1 MNTLRTI
8 VWVGVG
14 GFVGANLRY
23 AIGAW
28 ADTHWHLAG
37 FPIGT
42 LLVNATGAFLLG
54 FLATLLGEI
63 ALVPPQARLLVTVGL
78 LGAYTTFSTFAFESV
93 KLLEEGSWSL
103 ALLNVVGSVLIG
115 GAAAWLGIVLARSL
129 YHIR

>member
-1 MNTLRTI
+1 MDTWRTI
-8 VWVGVG
+8 MWVGVG

-28 ADTHWHLAG
+28 VDTHWHLAG

-63 ALVPPQARLLVTVGL
+63 VLVPPQARLLVTVGL

-103 ALLNVVGSVLIG
+103 ALLNMVGSVAVG
-115 GAAAWLGIVLARSL
+115 GVAAWVGMVLAHGL
-129 YHIR
+129 YRLR